1 MNSMTGFGTAAVA
14 VPGGRLVAEV
24 RSVNARFLELRINLP
39 REHQAAES
47 ELRELVQ
54 KTLERGRVDVVV
66 RREGSARISVRVEPD
81 LELARATVAAWKRIQ
96 KELKLPG
103 EVDLALLRASGGE
116 LLRSVQGQPDVD
128 KELPLLRRV
137 VSQAVAAHA
146 KDRAREGANL
156 ARDMKERWKSLV
168 ALHKTFVRLAHEM
181 TPMLTERLTAR
192 VTALIGD
199 QGGVDEGRVLQE
211 VALAVERSAI
221 NEELARLGSHLDAL
235 AGLLKDKAAI
245 GKRLEFLIQE
255 LVREVNTIG
264 SKANHLPMT
273 QAVLAA
279 KSEIEK
285 LREQTANV
293 E

>member
-1 MNSMTGFGTAAVA
+1 MTGFGTAAVN

-47 ELRELVQ
+47 ELREVAQ
-54 KTLERGRVDVVV
+54 KMVERGRVDIVV
-66 RREGSARISVRVEPD
+66 RREGSARTGVRVEPD
-81 LELARATVAAWKRIQ
+81 LELARATVAAWRQIQ

-103 EVDLALLRASGGE
+103 EVDLALLRASGGD
-116 LLRSVQGQPDVD
+116 LLRSVHGQPDVE
-128 KELPLLRRV
+128 KELPLLRRAV
-137 VSQAVAAHA
+137 TQALTLHA
-146 KDRAREGANL
+146 KDRLREGTNL
-156 ARDMKERWKSLV
+156 AKDMKDRWKALTQLHRTFSRLV
-168 ALHKTFVRLAHEM
+168 KEM
-181 TPMLTERLTAR
+181 TPLVTERLTAR
-192 VTALIGD
+192 VTALLGD
-199 QGGVDEGRVLQE
+199 QSFDEGRILQE

-221 NEELARLGSHLDAL
+221 NEELARLASHLDAL
-235 AGLLKDKAAI
+235 GGLLRDAAPI
-245 GKRLEFLIQE
+245 GKRLEFLNQE
-255 LVREVNTIG
+255 MVREVNTIG

-279 KSEIEK
+279 KSELEK

>member
-1 MNSMTGFGTAAVA
+1 MTGFGTAAVA

-47 ELRELVQ
+47 ELREIVQ
-54 KTLERGRVDVVV
+54 RSVERGRVDVVV
-66 RREGSARISVRVEPD
+66 RREGTARISVRVEPD
-81 LELARATVAAWKRIQ
+81 LELARA
-96 KELKLPG
+96 
-103 EVDLALLRASGGE
+103 SGGD
-116 LLRSVQGQPDVD
+116 LLRSVQGQPDVE

-137 VSQAVAAHA
+137 VAQAISLHA
-146 KDRAREGANL
+146 KDRQREGANL
-156 ARDMKERWKSLV
+156 AKDMKERWKALV
-168 ALHKTFVRLAHEM
+168 QLHKTFGRLAHEM
-181 TPMLTERLTAR
+181 MPLLTERLTAR
-192 VTALIGD
+192 VTALIGE
-199 QGGVDEGRVLQE
+199 QGVDEGRVLQE

>member
-1 MNSMTGFGTAAVA
+1 MTGFGTAAVA

-47 ELRELVQ
+47 ELREIVQ
-54 KTLERGRVDVVV
+54 RSVERGRVDVVV
-66 RREGSARISVRVEPD
+66 RREGTARISVRVEPD
-81 LELARATVAAWKRIQ
+81 LELARATVAAWQQIQ

-103 EVDLALLRASGGE
+103 EVDLALLRASGGD
-116 LLRSVQGQPDVD
+116 LLRSVQGQPDVE

-137 VSQAVAAHA
+137 VAQAIALHA
-146 KDRAREGANL
+146 KDRQREGANL
-156 ARDMKERWKSLV
+156 AKDMKERWKALV
-168 ALHKTFVRLAHEM
+168 QLHKTFGRLAHEM
-181 TPMLTERLTAR
+181 MPLLTERLTAR
-192 VTALIGD
+192 VTALIGE
-199 QGGVDEGRVLQE
+199 QGVDEGRVLQE

>member
-1 MNSMTGFGTAAVA
+1 MNSMTGFGTAAIV

-47 ELRELVQ
+47 ELREIAQQSV
-54 KTLERGRVDVVV
+54 ERGRVDVVV
-66 RREGSARISVRVEPD
+66 RREGTARISVRVEPD
-81 LELARATVAAWKRIQ
+81 LELARATVAAWRQIQ

-103 EVDLALLRASGGE
+103 EVDLALLRASGGD
-116 LLRSVQGQPDVD
+116 LLRSVQGQPDVE

-137 VSQAVAAHA
+137 VAQAMALHA
-146 KDRAREGANL
+146 KDRQREGANL
-156 ARDMKERWKSLV
+156 AKDMKERCKALV
-168 ALHKTFVRLAHEM
+168 QLHKTFARLAHEM
-181 TPMLTERLTAR
+181 APLLTERLTAR
-192 VTALIGD
+192 VTALLGD
-199 QGGVDEGRVLQE
+199 QGVDAGRVLQE

>member
-1 MNSMTGFGTAAVA
+1 MNSMTGFGTAGGA

-39 REHQAAES
+39 REHQAAEP

-54 KTLERGRVDVVV
+54 KNVQRGRVDVSV
-66 RREGSARISVRVEPD
+66 RREGSARADVHVEPD
-81 LELARATVAAWKRIQ
+81 LDLARATVAAWKRIQ

-103 EVDLALLRASGGE
+103 EVDLALLRASGGD
-116 LLRSVQGQPDVD
+116 LLRSVQGQPDVE

-137 VSQAVAAHA
+137 VGQALAQHA
-146 KDRAREGANL
+146 KDRQREGANL
-156 ARDMKERWKSLV
+156 AKDMKERWKALV
-168 ALHKTFVRLAHEM
+168 DLHRTFGRLAHEM
-181 TPMLTERLTAR
+181 APMLTERLTAR
-192 VTALIGD
+192 VTALLGD
-199 QGGVDEGRVLQE
+199 QSFDEGRVLQE

-221 NEELARLGSHLDAL
+221 SEELARLGSHLDAL
-235 AGLLKDKAAI
+235 GGLLKDKAAI
-245 GKRLEFLIQE
+245 GKRLEFLVQE

-285 LREQTANV
+285 LREQAANV

>member
-1 MNSMTGFGTAAVA
+1 MKSMTGFGTGAAS

-47 ELRELVQ
+47 ELRAAAQ
-54 KTLERGRVDVVV
+54 KMVERGRVDLVV
-66 RREGSARISVRVEPD
+66 RREGSARTSVRVEPD
-81 LELARATVAAWKRIQ
+81 LDLARATVAAWRKIQ
-96 KELKLPG
+96 KELGLPG
-103 EVDLALLRASGGE
+103 EIDLALLRASGAD
-116 LLRSVQGQPDVD
+116 LLRSVQGQPDVEL
-128 KELPLLRRV
+128 ELPQLRRAV
-137 VSQAVAAHA
+137 TQALAQHA
-146 KDRAREGANL
+146 KDRQREGANL
-156 ARDMKERWKSLV
+156 AKDLRERGKSLV
-168 ALHKTFVRLAHEM
+168 QLQRTVVRLAKEM
-181 TPMLTERLTAR
+181 TPLVTDRLTAR
-192 VTALIGD
+192 VTALLGD
-199 QGGVDEGRVLQE
+199 QSFDEGRILQE

-221 NEELARLGSHLDAL
+221 NEELARLASHLDAL
-235 AGLLKDKAAI
+235 AGLLRDPAPI

-279 KSEIEK
+279 KSELEK
-285 LREQTANV
+285 LREQSANV